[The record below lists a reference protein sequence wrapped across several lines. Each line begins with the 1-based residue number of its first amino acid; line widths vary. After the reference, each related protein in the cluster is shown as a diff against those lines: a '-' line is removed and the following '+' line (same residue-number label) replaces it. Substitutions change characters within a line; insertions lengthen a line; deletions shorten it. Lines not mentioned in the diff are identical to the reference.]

1 MVVPDDDVDALVR
14 HMIKSFPAD
23 AVDRAALRSNAF
35 FVLGRA
41 ETSEKWLRVS
51 EKIKKIQSGQS

>member
-1 MVVPDDDVDALVR
+1 MVVPDDDIDAIVR

-41 ETSEKWLRVS
+41 ETSKKWLRVS
-51 EKIKKIQSGQS
+51 EEIEKILSGQT